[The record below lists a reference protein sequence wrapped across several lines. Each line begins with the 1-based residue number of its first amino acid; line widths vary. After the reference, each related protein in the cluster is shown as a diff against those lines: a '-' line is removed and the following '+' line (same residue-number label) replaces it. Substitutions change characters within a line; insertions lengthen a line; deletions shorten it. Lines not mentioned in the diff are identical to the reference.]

1 MVGNEVEEFVWDKIM
16 KWGSMITKN
25 LKYGNS
31 KTILKPHSQQNF
43 KIGLG
48 NERRIMQSLGKNA
61 TANNLWQTLKIVLD

>member
-1 MVGNEVEEFVWDKIM
+1 MTI
-16 KWGSMITKN
+16 KN

-31 KTILKPHSQQNF
+31 KTILKPHSPHNF

-48 NERRIMQSLGKNA
+48 NERRIMQPLTKNA